1 MKPKVLIVDD
11 EAFSLEF
18 LQQLLGTQFAF
29 EYAGNGHD
37 ALTAVAAG
45 NPAVVLMDV
54 EMPGG
59 MNGYQACR
67 ALKDN
72 KANQNIPVIFISS
85 HSETE
90 DRLRAYESGGD
101 DYVSKPF
108 NINELRHKITLALAN
123 QEKRDEL
130 AEKAKQ
136 ARTVAMMSLREAADS
151 GVVLGFL
158 SDIIRQTDLDAIAA
172 TTLRTL
178 QKFQIQGA
186 VQLRDGQNHLSRN
199 SAGAC
204 TPVEDDVLTK
214 MASDARIVDLGT
226 RSAFNYARA
235 TIIVYDMPLQ
245 DPELY
250 GRLKD
255 TVVKMAE
262 ALDVQLCSLES
273 VTTAV
278 ERGDL
283 LLKLVQRNVT
293 LARAASARAQAQ
305 RDSSQHIMK
314 GLAERIEHAADS
326 PGVSEAQKILLW
338 NLARDARAQ
347 AQVAHDNCVALEA
360 TLQALF
366 TDVDESLLKE
376 TPKAPKIAAEASATR
391 FNSVELF

>member
-1 MKPKVLIVDD
+1 MKPKILIVDD
-11 EAFSLEF
+11 EPFSVDF
-18 LQQLLGTQFAF
+18 LQAFLGTQFEF
-29 EYAGNGHD
+29 DYAANGHD
-37 ALTAVAAG
+37 ALKAVAAG
-45 NPAVVLMDV
+45 NPALILMDV

-67 ALKDN
+67 AIKDN
-72 KANQNIPVIFISS
+72 KSSQNIPVVFISS
-85 HSETE
+85 HSEAE

-108 NINELRHKITLALAN
+108 NVKELRHKIALALAS
-123 QEKRDEL
+123 QEKRNEL

-158 SDIIRQTDLDAIAA
+158 SDIIRQTDLDAIAD
-172 TTLRTL
+172 TTLRSL

-186 VQLRDGQNHLSRN
+186 VQLRDDRNHVSRN
-199 SAGAC
+199 SAGVC

-262 ALDVQLCSLES
+262 ALDVQLSSLEA
-273 VTTAV
+273 VTSAI
-278 ERGDL
+278 ERGDV
-283 LLKLVQRNVT
+283 LLKLVQRNVS
-293 LARAASARAQAQ
+293 LARNANVRAQAQ
-305 RDSSQHIMK
+305 RSDSHHIMH
-314 GLAERIEHAADS
+314 GLAERIEQAADS
-326 PGVSEAQKILLW
+326 PGVSEAQKALLS

-347 AQVAHDNCVALEA
+347 AQVAHDNSAALEA
-360 TLQALF
+360 TLQSLF
-366 TDVDESLLKE
+366 ADVDESLLQE
-376 TPKAPKIAAEASATR
+376 TPKAPEIVAEASTTR